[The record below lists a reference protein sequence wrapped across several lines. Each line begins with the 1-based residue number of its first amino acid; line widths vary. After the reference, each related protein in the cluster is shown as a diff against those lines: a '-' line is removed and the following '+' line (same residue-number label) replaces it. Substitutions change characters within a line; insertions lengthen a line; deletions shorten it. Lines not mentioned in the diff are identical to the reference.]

1 MEESSN
7 NNFLFSPDYIWSQ
20 LLENNNN
27 NNYNNYN
34 NYNNN
39 NIDNNNSINENLLNE
54 QYNCFQNSGIF
65 DLDTNIE
72 QQQQPTEI
80 QQQLQNY
87 QEFQQKKYQERQE
100 QYQIQYQQ
108 SYTEPLNFNETYNNE
123 TYCNIIPQPPQV
135 EQQEEQEQQQ
145 EQEQQYIEKQQE
157 QQQQQQQQQ
166 YIEKQQEIIKI
177 PEKRKPLNQI
187 PIEMMQHNF
196 FNTPKLDQQLL
207 SNYSDFFKTNPI
219 LPTTTTTTTTT
230 TTATTI
236 EQLQNHMDNKDNQS
250 LNNSNTKTSKN
261 QQKDNTLPKK
271 KNLAYD
277 ITKITFNNN
286 NNNIEKKRD
295 QTESSKNFREKKKE
309 YVKEIES
316 KILSLTLEN
325 DKLKKENDSLKT
337 INGSNLMRPEPES
350 INMIME
356 CKKIIKKLEKALIDN
371 DERSLIYLLYH
382 YHSETSKRY
391 SLVEIEVDKIA
402 NPYSQIKLKLAGYI
416 QNPTTLDIFDGN
428 FNNDNNSNN
437 NGDEDEEEIS
447 WFKKY
452 KNEANLTI
460 EQSNKLDLL
469 RNQHGLIFETLLK
482 ERKQLDNEIL
492 KVFNEIIIASYDGS
506 NANLINNKGFELKS
520 KLKSLKMKIISSL
533 NLNLD
538 TFSSISSI
546 LLPKQE
552 ALLLVRAHLFGSS
565 KLNPQMDFLNNV
577 WTNIISSNSSCS
589 VFEILNSLKEFSDL
603 ENLELNKNS

>member
-1 MEESSN
+1 MEESNN

-27 NNYNNYN
+27 NYNNNYN
-34 NYNNN
+34 N
-39 NIDNNNSINENLLNE
+39 INNSINENLLNE
-54 QYNCFQNSGIF
+54 LNSFQNTGVF

-72 QQQQPTEI
+72 QQQQQQPTEI

-108 SYTEPLNFNETYNNE
+108 SYIEPLNFNETYNNE

-135 EQQEEQEQQQ
+135 EQQQEQEQEQEQQQ
-145 EQEQQYIEKQQE
+145 K
-157 QQQQQQQQQ
+157 QQQQQ
-166 YIEKQQEIIKI
+166 YIEKQIQEIIKI
-177 PEKRKPLNQI
+177 PEKRQTLNQI

-230 TTATTI
+230 AITI
-236 EQLQNHMDNKDNQS
+236 DQQQQNHIDNQS

-261 QQKDNTLPKK
+261 QQKDNNLPKK
-271 KNLAYD
+271 KNLSYD
-277 ITKITFNNN
+277 ITKITFN

-316 KILSLTLEN
+316 KILALTLEN

-428 FNNDNNSNN
+428 FNNNNNN
-437 NGDEDEEEIS
+437 NGNKEEEEEIS
-447 WFKKY
+447 WFIKY

-506 NANLINNKGFELKS
+506 NANLISDKGFELKS